1 MIIYED
7 YSSNTC
13 QYTTDK
19 VASKITVSCMLV
31 AMAIKGKSGLNQAA
45 YVK

>member
-1 MIIYED
+1 MRIILVTHV
-7 YSSNTC
+7 N
-13 QYTTDK
+13 TDK